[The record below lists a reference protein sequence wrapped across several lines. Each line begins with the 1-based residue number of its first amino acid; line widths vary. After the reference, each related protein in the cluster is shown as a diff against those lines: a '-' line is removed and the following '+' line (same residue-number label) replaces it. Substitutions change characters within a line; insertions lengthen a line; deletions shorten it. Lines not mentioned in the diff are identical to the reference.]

1 MSSMSESKKQR
12 RTFTPEYRREAATL
26 VIDTGR
32 SIAAVAKEI
41 GVGEQS
47 LGTWVKAE
55 KQRRQGE
62 GASTGPLGEDERAEL
77 ARLQRENFELK
88 QDNEF
93 LGKAASFFAS
103 KQHRRNGSN

>member
-1 MSSMSESKKQR
+1 MSDQKRQR
-12 RTFTPEYRREAATL
+12 RSYTPEYRIEAANL

-41 GVGEQS
+41 GVGEQT

-55 KQRRQGE
+55 KDGRRVDGE
-62 GASTGPLGEDERAEL
+62 STGPLNEDERAEL
-77 ARLQRENFELK
+77 ARLRRENFDLK

-93 LGKAASFFAS
+93 LGKAAAFFAS
-103 KQHRRNGSN
+103 KPRNKRN

>member
-1 MSSMSESKKQR
+1 M
-12 RTFTPEYRREAATL
+12 

-32 SIAAVAKEI
+32 SIASVAKEI

-55 KQRRQGE
+55 KQRRHGQGT
-62 GASTGPLGEDERAEL
+62 STGPLGEDERAEL
-77 ARLQRENFELK
+77 ARLRRENFELK
-88 QDNEF
+88 PDNEF

-103 KQHRRNGSN
+103 KQHRHNGSN